1 MEKKPL
7 SPKNDYVF
15 KKIFGENLTVLTDF
29 LKAVLDLPDDEYK
42 GLEVLDPTLRAD
54 NIGDKYCILDIRLH
68 TKSKD
73 VIDIEIQIKYQ
84 EFIWKRIQ
92 FYTSKM
98 IVEQA
103 KSGDSYETLPHV
115 ISILI
120 TDFVLIRENV
130 FFHNRFR
137 LYDEKTQTR
146 FPDSM
151 EINVLEIPK
160 VREDDGSQLSNWLR
174 FFAAKTEEDFMA
186 LSQTSPAIA
195 EAWGVIKHL
204 SADESARMIAESR
217 EKARM
222 DMEAYRETGRREGLR
237 EGRLEGEQKGRLEG
251 ERKGRLEGEQKG
263 LREGLLEGER
273 KGLREG
279 KLEVARNALHEK
291 LPLETVVALTGLS
304 LEEVEQLASS
314 LRDQH

>member
-1 MEKKPL
+1 MDKNPL
-7 SPKNDYVF
+7 SPKNDFVF
-15 KKIFGENLTVLTDF
+15 RKIFGENTPVLTDF
-29 LKAVLDLPDDEYK
+29 LKAVLDLPDDEYH
-42 GLEVLDPTLRAD
+42 GLEVLDPNLRAD

-73 VIDIEIQIKYQ
+73 VIDIEIQVKRQ

-98 IVEQA
+98 LVEQA
-103 KSGDSYETLPHV
+103 KSGDRYEILPHV

-120 TDFVLIRENV
+120 TDFVLMKENGV
-130 FFHNRFR
+130 FHNRFR
-137 LYDEKTQTR
+137 LCDEKTKAR

-160 VREDDGSQLSNWLR
+160 VRENDGSQLSNWLR
-174 FFAAKTEEDFMA
+174 FFAATTEEDFMA

-237 EGRLEGEQKGRLEG
+237 EGEQK
-251 ERKGRLEGEQKG
+251 
-263 LREGLLEGER
+263 
-273 KGLREG
+273 G
-279 KLEVARNALHEK
+279 KLEVARNLLQEK
-291 LPLETVVALTGLS
+291 LPVELVVKSTGLS
-304 LEEVEQLASS
+304 LEKVKQLASS
-314 LRDQH
+314 LTD

>member
-1 MEKKPL
+1 
-7 SPKNDYVF
+7 V
-15 KKIFGENLTVLTDF
+15 
-29 LKAVLDLPDDEYK
+29 
-42 GLEVLDPTLRAD
+42 VLDPNLRAD
-54 NIGDKYCILDIRLH
+54 NIDDKYCILDIKLH
-68 TKSKD
+68 TKTKD

-98 IVEQA
+98 LVEQA
-103 KSGDSYETLPHV
+103 KIGEKYELLPHA
-115 ISILI
+115 ITILI
-120 TDFVLIRENV
+120 TDFVLIKENEV
-130 FFHNRFR
+130 FHNRFR
-137 LYDEKTQTR
+137 LYDENTKAR

-160 VREDDGSQLSNWLR
+160 VRENDGSRLSNWMR

-217 EKARM
+217 EKGRM

-237 EGRLEGEQKGRLEG
+237 EGEQK
-251 ERKGRLEGEQKG
+251 
-263 LREGLLEGER
+263 
-273 KGLREG
+273 G
-279 KLEVARNALHEK
+279 KLEVARNLLRKK
-291 LPLETVVALTGLS
+291 LSADDISDATGLS
-304 LEEVEQLASS
+304 IEEVKKLTAS
-314 LRDQH
+314 LTDYPCAGN